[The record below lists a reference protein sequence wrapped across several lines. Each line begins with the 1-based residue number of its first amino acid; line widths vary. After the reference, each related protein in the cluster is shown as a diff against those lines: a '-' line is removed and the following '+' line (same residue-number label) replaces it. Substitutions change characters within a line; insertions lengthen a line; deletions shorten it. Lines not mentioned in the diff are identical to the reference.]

1 MKMETR
7 IDKNIVTIVT
17 PVYNGENFISILYNS
32 LLNQTDKNFKWMIID
47 DGSKDNTKET
57 VDRFI
62 NENKIEINY
71 IYKNN
76 GGKHTAL
83 NYAFENVDTEL
94 TTIVDSDDFLKPQ
107 AIEVIRSDYQK
118 ITEAANDNIGVIIY
132 LKEFQDGRIIGTQFH
147 DDALTVDGIKYIING
162 NVKGDKAEVFVTKV
176 LRKHRFKV
184 FDEEKF
190 MGETVVWIPIYREY
204 KCFVRNESIC
214 VCEYLNG
221 GLTNQGRRLRIN
233 NPLGGMQNPLQY
245 IKNDIKLKLRIK
257 NTLLFIAY
265 RNFAK
270 RQGKTNNLKF
280 PNRRL
285 YVSCYIPGK
294 LLYFIWNYKYNMKG
308 R

>member
-57 VDRFI
+57 VDKFI

-94 TTIVDSDDFLKPQ
+94 TIIVDSDDFLKPQ
-107 AIEVIRSDYQK
+107 AIEVIRRDYQK

-233 NPLGGMQNPLQY
+233 NPLGGMQNSLQY

-270 RQGKTNNLKF
+270 RQGKTNKLKF
-280 PNRRL
+280 PNRR
-285 YVSCYIPGK
+285 
-294 LLYFIWNYKYNMKG
+294 
-308 R
+308 